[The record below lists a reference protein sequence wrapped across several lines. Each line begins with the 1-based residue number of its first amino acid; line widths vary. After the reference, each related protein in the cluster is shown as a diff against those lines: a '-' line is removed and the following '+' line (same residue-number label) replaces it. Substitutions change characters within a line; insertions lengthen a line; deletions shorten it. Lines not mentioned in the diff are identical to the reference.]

1 MPLEKQK
8 ASIID
13 ALETMHSNMREYTM
27 DVEDKLEKAYATMG
41 GKQKKFVY
49 EQSQDYKIDEINS
62 QAEEFLKS
70 LPPRPKPPRAGS
82 RAKTARVRQI

>member
-8 ASIID
+8 ASIIE

-49 EQSQDYKIDEINS
+49 EQS
-62 QAEEFLKS
+62 
-70 LPPRPKPPRAGS
+70 
-82 RAKTARVRQI
+82 